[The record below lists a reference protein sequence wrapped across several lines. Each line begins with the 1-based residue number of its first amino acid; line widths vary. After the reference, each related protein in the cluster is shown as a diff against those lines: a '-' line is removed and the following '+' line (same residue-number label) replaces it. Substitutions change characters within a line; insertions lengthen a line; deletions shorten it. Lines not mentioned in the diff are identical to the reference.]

1 VQYCYNIHDIVRIKS
16 DVQLYELEYFA
27 CEEFSDNIA
36 DMVVIVSSNM
46 PLRGIHLKKK
56 LVGNKSHS
64 SFQIKYAE
72 HLGRLG
78 AQFTINND
86 KNDGSSTSLGSRSIE
101 IRVNKLISTS
111 RHVLYVNLVEPILR
125 FLLISKGCILLHSAC
140 MDMKGQGY
148 QGIILSAPPDTGK
161 TTTVLK
167 CVRRGFSFLSDD
179 MTIIRLPNEAL
190 CFPKPMTISAHTFN
204 TAVNIASDGRENSN
218 RGGGRNR
225 TGLKVRSLVHSKG
238 GRQMMRRLGTHN
250 VPIFTL
256 NTIGQAVIRPP
267 KFKIEDLLQPVK
279 SVERTRVRILYF
291 LEKGGEETLILPRE
305 TALKKAVEN
314 SDDAFLFPPYK
325 DMLNYISIE
334 GRNAA
339 ELLAEEKRMLEAFLS
354 NITCMVIKSDSRSW
368 YSTVMKAIYD
378 TVA

>member
-16 DVQLYELEYFA
+16 EVQLYELEYFA
-27 CEEFSDNIA
+27 CEEFSDNIV
-36 DMVVIVSSNM
+36 DMMIIVANDMS
-46 PLRGIHLKKK
+46 LGGIHLKKK
-56 LVGNKSHS
+56 LIGDKSAN

-72 HLGRLG
+72 HLGSLG
-78 AQFTINND
+78 AQFTIRND
-86 KNDGSSTSLGSRSIE
+86 KNDGRSFPSHGSNRSIE

-125 FLLISKGCILLHSAC
+125 FLLISKGYILLHSAC
-140 MDMKGQGY
+140 MDMEGQGR
-148 QGIILSAPPDTGK
+148 QGVMLSAPPDTGK

-167 CVRRGFSFLSDD
+167 CVKRGFSFLTDD

-204 TAVNIASDGRENSN
+204 TAVDVAGNGT
-218 RGGGRNR
+218 RNR
-225 TGLKVRSLVHSKG
+225 ATLKVRSIVHSKG
-238 GRQMMRRLGTHN
+238 GRQMMRMLGTHN

-256 NTIGQAVIRPP
+256 NTIGQVLIRPP

-279 SVERTRVRILYF
+279 IIERTRVRVLFF
-291 LEKGGEETLILPRE
+291 LEKGGEETLALPTE
-305 TALKKAVEN
+305 KALKKAVEN

-378 TVA
+378 TVT

>member
-16 DVQLYELEYFA
+16 EVQLYELEYFA

-36 DMVVIVSSNM
+36 DMMIIVANDMS
-46 PLRGIHLKKK
+46 LGGIHLKKK
-56 LVGNKSHS
+56 LIGDKSAN

-72 HLGRLG
+72 HLGSLG
-78 AQFTINND
+78 AQFTIRND
-86 KNDGSSTSLGSRSIE
+86 KNDGRSFPSHDNRSIE

-125 FLLISKGCILLHSAC
+125 FLLISKGYILLHSAC
-140 MDMKGQGY
+140 MDMEGQGR
-148 QGIILSAPPDTGK
+148 QGVMLSAPPDTGK

-167 CVRRGFSFLSDD
+167 CVKRGFSFLTDD

-204 TAVNIASDGRENSN
+204 TAVDVAGNGT
-218 RGGGRNR
+218 RNR
-225 TGLKVRSLVHSKG
+225 ATLKVRSIVHSKG
-238 GRQMMRRLGTHN
+238 GRQMMRMLGTHN

-256 NTIGQAVIRPP
+256 NTIGQVLIRPP

-279 SVERTRVRILYF
+279 IIERTRVRVLFF
-291 LEKGGEETLILPRE
+291 LEKGGEETLALPTE
-305 TALKKAVEN
+305 KALKKAVEN

-325 DMLNYISIE
+325 DMLNYINIE
-334 GRNAA
+334 GKNAA
-339 ELLAEEKRMLEAFLS
+339 ELLAEEKRMLETFLS
-354 NITCMVIKSDSRSW
+354 NIQCKVIKSDSRSW
-368 YSTVMKAIYD
+368 YATVIRTVYD